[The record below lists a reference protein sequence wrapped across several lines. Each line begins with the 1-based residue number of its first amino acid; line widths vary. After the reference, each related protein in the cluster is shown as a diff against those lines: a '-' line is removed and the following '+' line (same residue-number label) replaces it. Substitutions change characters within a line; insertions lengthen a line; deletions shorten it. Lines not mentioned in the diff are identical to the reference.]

1 MGQVHEYGLVLVV
14 DVQDKV
20 IGGGN
25 HYFFPLM
32 FDDEKHILGQVV
44 DIHNLAYRAQ
54 GLVNEL
60 IADEFKVFLNLL
72 IIMLLFFGRETLAV
86 EV

>member
-1 MGQVHEYGLVLVV
+1 
-14 DVQDKV
+14 
-20 IGGGN
+20 
-25 HYFFPLM
+25 M

-44 DIHNLAYRAQ
+44 DVHNLAYRAQ